1 MEVTNFVVRP
11 DDMAA
16 LVKKFGPIRF
26 VWNFMLSAEVYQ
38 EQQNTTLKQALMP
51 ASPGAYISPD
61 T

>member
-16 LVKKFGPIRF
+16 LVKKWPILF
-26 VWNFMLSAEVYQ
+26 VGNFMLPAEVYQ
-38 EQQNTTLKQALMP
+38 EQQNTTLKQAQMP